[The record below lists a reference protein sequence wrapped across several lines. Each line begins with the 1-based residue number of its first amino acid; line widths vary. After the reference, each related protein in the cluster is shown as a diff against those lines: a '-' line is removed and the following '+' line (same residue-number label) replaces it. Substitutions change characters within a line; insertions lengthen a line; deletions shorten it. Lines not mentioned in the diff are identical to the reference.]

1 MKKQLILISFF
12 SSLSSLTYGA
22 SYHNNN
28 WELSATGLMG
38 GYYGITETKQLH
50 TVDTLPNRWIYRT
63 DALFGA
69 NYSLS
74 SQHQIGL
81 FGNFTLVFKEHD
93 KNYRNGDWR
102 FYPFIKDKSTYG
114 EISLGYI
121 YNAAYELNTGAKDI
135 TYFGINDSNMI
146 YYMVDSN
153 WSNGKHAT
161 KFATPKSTT
170 IMTDGRAA
178 KIKYITPEI
187 GNTKFGISYTPK
199 NANRR
204 GMVSRYTNYESTEDG
219 YAFGM
224 QNRWQLPDNSTL
236 YSSFGYGIFNRTDN
250 EMSFGLAWIK
260 NNFNVG
266 AGYKNAWINGNKNP
280 ITYISNNPHLPALF
294 DNYRE
299 SSAYNFSVGYK
310 FNDKLKTNLAYI
322 YTQAANTRN
331 SDNLYI
337 WSNVYSTNKYID
349 IFLVGAYINAKGASK
364 YEDVNNKGYAAVTGI
379 GIKF

>member
-1 MKKQLILISFF
+1 
-12 SSLSSLTYGA
+12 
-22 SYHNNN
+22 
-28 WELSATGLMG
+28 
-38 GYYGITETKQLH
+38 
-50 TVDTLPNRWIYRT
+50 
-63 DALFGA
+63 
-69 NYSLS
+69 
-74 SQHQIGL
+74 
-81 FGNFTLVFKEHD
+81 
-93 KNYRNGDWR
+93 
-102 FYPFIKDKSTYG
+102 
-114 EISLGYI
+114 
-121 YNAAYELNTGAKDI
+121 
-135 TYFGINDSNMI
+135 
-146 YYMVDSN
+146 
-153 WSNGKHAT
+153 
-161 KFATPKSTT
+161 
-170 IMTDGRAA
+170 
-178 KIKYITPEI
+178 
-187 GNTKFGISYTPK
+187 
-199 NANRR
+199 
-204 GMVSRYTNYESTEDG
+204 MVSRYTNYESTEDG

-364 YEDVNNKGYAAVTGI
+364 YEDVNNKGYAAITGI